1 MGDGRAVGLL
11 VALVLS
17 GVTACGPA
25 SGPEV
30 RTPVPAA
37 APSAAPVPVT
47 TVNPAALPEARPV
60 SLAVPAIDVRTDR
73 LIDLGLTPTGEME
86 VPDDAVTAGWLT
98 LGPTPGEVGPAVI
111 AAHVDYEGVPG
122 VFTRLHEVEPGDEV
136 TVRRADGAVATFS
149 AYRVERFAKSRFPT
163 EEVYG
168 DTDSPELRL
177 VTCGGAFDRSTRNY
191 LDNVVVFARSVGGR

>member
-1 MGDGRAVGLL
+1 MGDRRAVGLL
-11 VALVLS
+11 AALVLS
-17 GVTACGPA
+17 GLTACAPA
-25 SGPEV
+25 SGPDTG
-30 RTPVPAA
+30 TPAPAP

-47 TVNPAALPEARPV
+47 TVSPAALPEARPV
-60 SLAVPAIDVRTDR
+60 SLSVPAIDVRTDR

-122 VFTRLHEVEPGDEV
+122 VFTRLDEMEPGDEV
-136 TVRRADGAVATFS
+136 AVRRADGTVATFS

-163 EEVYG
+163 EDVYG
-168 DTDSPELRL
+168 DTDAPELRL
-177 VTCGGAFDRSTRNY
+177 ITCGFDTATRNY
-191 LDNVVVFARSVGGR
+191 LANVVVFARACGA

>member
-1 MGDGRAVGLL
+1 MGDRRAVGLL
-11 VALVLS
+11 AALVLS
-17 GVTACGPA
+17 GLTACAPA
-25 SGPEV
+25 SGPDTG
-30 RTPVPAA
+30 TPAPAP

-47 TVNPAALPEARPV
+47 TVSPAALPEARPV
-60 SLAVPAIDVRTDR
+60 SLSVPAIDVRTDR

-122 VFTRLHEVEPGDEV
+122 VFTRLDEMEPGDEV
-136 TVRRADGAVATFS
+136 AVRRADGTVATFS

-163 EEVYG
+163 EDVYG
-168 DTDSPELRL
+168 DTDAPELRL
-177 VTCGGAFDRSTRNY
+177 ITCGGAFDSSTRNY
-191 LDNVVVFARSVGGR
+191 LDNVVVFARSAGGR

>member
-11 VALVLS
+11 IALVLS

-25 SGPEV
+25 SGPDAG
-30 RTPVPAA
+30 TPAPAPP
-37 APSAAPVPVT
+37 APSAAPVPAAT
-47 TVNPAALPEARPV
+47 PAALPEARPV

-136 TVRRADGAVATFS
+136 AVRRADGAVARFS

-163 EEVYG
+163 EDVYG

-177 VTCGGAFDRSTRNY
+177 ITCGGAFDRSTRNY
-191 LDNVVVFARSVGGR
+191 LDNVVVFARAVGGR